1 MLRFSC
7 LLLLLLLI
15 CCKEDNKTLDIRK
28 RKDHPVS
35 TKYATGF
42 SLSDAG
48 EGITILEIS
57 SPWPKSEALYTYAL
71 VPKEKLGPNMDLE
84 VKVDAVIPVPVERLI
99 VTSTTHI
106 PALESLGVTDRLIGF
121 PETDYISSLG
131 ARELIKQGKIAE
143 LGTNESLNTE
153 IAIALEPDLIVGFG
167 IDNRNKAYQ
176 AIESTGIPVV
186 YNGDWTEETPLGKAE
201 WIKFFGPFFQKESSA
216 DSIFRKIE
224 EEYLKA
230 RELAQTA
237 SDKPA
242 VLSGA
247 LYKDVWYLP
256 AGESWAANFIAD
268 ANGSYLWKESTGTG
282 SLSLSVESVLAAAK
296 DADVWISPSQ
306 FTSYKE
312 LELASDHYLS
322 IKAFEEN
329 RIYTF
334 AKTRGETE
342 GLLYYELAPSRPDMV
357 LKDLIHI
364 FHPELIPDHELFFF
378 KPLD

>member
-1 MLRFSC
+1 MRLLC
-7 LLLLLLLI
+7 LLFLVFYI
-15 CCKEDNKTLDIRK
+15 GCKQDKKGLDKSEQTGHSEEI
-28 RKDHPVS
+28 
-35 TKYATGF
+35 KYARGF
-42 SLSDAG
+42 NLEDKG
-48 EGITILEIS
+48 EGVTILQIS
-57 SPWPKSEALYTYAL
+57 SPWPESDELYTYAL
-71 VPKEKLGPNMDLE
+71 ISRDKLEQNIDLDLD
-84 VKVDAVIPVPVERLI
+84 VDAVIPVPVQRLI

-121 PETDYISSLG
+121 PETDFISSSET
-131 ARELIKQGKIAE
+131 RELINQGKIAE

-153 IAIALEPDLIVGFG
+153 IAIALEPELIIGFG

-201 WIKFFGPFFQKESSA
+201 WIKFFAPFFNMESKA
-216 DSIFRKIE
+216 DRIFRKIE
-224 EEYLKA
+224 DEYLSA

-237 SDKPA
+237 SAKPT

-256 AGESWAANFIAD
+256 AGESWAANFIRD
-268 ANGSYLWKESTGTG
+268 ANGHYLWNESKGSG
-282 SLSLSVESVLAAAK
+282 SLSLSVESVLASATNAEI
-296 DADVWISPSQ
+296 WISPSQ
-306 FTSYKE
+306 YTSYKD
-312 LELASDHYLS
+312 LESSSDHYQS
-322 IKAFEEN
+322 IKAYKEKKV
-329 RIYTF
+329 YTF
-334 AKTRGETE
+334 AKSRGETG

-364 FHPELIPDHELFFF
+364 FHPDLLANHELYFF